1 MTDATAAAADTV
13 VGWAPYD
20 QATAGNELY
29 WATVTTLAIGIGDQA
44 TFGVG
49 AIVITE
55 A

>member
-1 MTDATAAAADTV
+1 M
-13 VGWAPYD
+13 VGWALYD
-20 QATAGNELY
+20 NATAGNELY